1 MHKKLLS
8 FLGRLLKM
16 RQFVDK
22 LFVCLLKYYRIYF
35 LGVIVLKRMIHILAL
50 VLSTVMVITALPC
63 SVLEAAPAWV
73 SEVDAAFF
81 AELEQGTSSYTAS
94 GYKTYTMSDASLKW
108 KVSDYTEGGIKTTGM
123 QGMNTGISY
132 CYVAKNGANDAYSDL
147 IRINMDTGAVTEMNY
162 YASTSAT
169 ATTACNSLKHAN
181 EISVVGI
188 GNYNYL
194 YACTL
199 NTGKSITRYK
209 IDGTKFMLTGWF
221 NVVNSSGN
229 NMGLNGLR
237 AVKRS
242 GGYVY
247 FLICSGRNFSVC
259 RIPENSNGGT
269 ESNPEKVTAY
279 RIFQVDTRNTVVA
292 TSNSAYRTVPES
304 DSYTMQGMGYNISE
318 GVVYLPMWAGSL
330 SNNTNLIST
339 YNVKDNI
346 NEWLETTK
354 DLSNYIYPTKT
365 AFYFQNTAVSFFEV
379 ESCSFRNG
387 TGYNGDNKLYFNTN
401 GGTAATEG
409 VFAFSYTTGSGDFT
423 PINEGKTTYKV
434 VYNANG
440 GTGSTSATNHVR
452 GIANTLRKNS
462 FTRDGYSFAG
472 WYLTRKGDGK
482 WLYYDANGTA
492 NWYAKGSQPKNSYLA
507 LYKDEQTVSM
517 LSHFDNDTV
526 TCYAQWTPV
535 STGTKSF
542 YIQYDANGG
551 TGTMADTKI
560 VYGTGT
566 RLTAN
571 SFVRDGYSFVGWTV
585 FARSRK
591 SFAYKNRSDYSNM
604 WIITGNDTSA
614 AFLKT
619 YPNGTTLSATSS
631 TDRDILTFYAAWA
644 RVKDGVYPTQLTEGE
659 AFVLGGAIESTTD
672 MGGVIVRIKDS
683 AGNAVQS
690 SSAAPY
696 TNSYSLSTA
705 TLDFSS
711 LSAGE
716 YTLEVVM
723 QTYDVTTPHNHTLY
737 SGAFSVLPARLML
750 TDGAVSEGVYKL
762 GEDLTGVELKS
773 TVATVLARF
782 KNPDVRVSAPDGSF
796 LDSNAVVGTGCFVG
810 SYINGELSDGVFI
823 AVKGDIDGDGG
834 ISSSDYLGV
843 SSALQGASPLTGCYR
858 AAGDVNGDAVLNSTD
873 SLTIAARLMG
883 NSEQW

>member
-1 MHKKLLS
+1 M
-8 FLGRLLKM
+8 
-16 RQFVDK
+16 
-22 LFVCLLKYYRIYF
+22 
-35 LGVIVLKRMIHILAL
+35 KRMIHIVAL
-50 VLSTVMVITALPC
+50 LLSAILIFTAVP
-63 SVLEAAPAWV
+63 SVTLEHKPAWV
-73 SEVDAAFF
+73 TEAGAAAL
-81 AELEQGTSSYTAS
+81 AELEQGTNVYNAS
-94 GYKTYTMSDASLKW
+94 GYRTYTMADASLKW
-108 KVSDYTEGGIKTTGM
+108 KVKDYTEGGISTAAM
-123 QGMNTGISY
+123 QGMNTGISN
-132 CYVAKNGANDAYSDL
+132 CYVVKHGANDAYTDL
-147 IRINMDTGAVTEMNY
+147 IRINMDTGAITEMDY

-169 ATTACNSLKHAN
+169 VSTACNNLRHAN

-188 GNYNYL
+188 NGYNYL

-199 NTGKSITRYK
+199 VTGKGLTRYK
-209 IDGTKFMLTGWF
+209 IDGNKFMYTGMF
-221 NVVNSSGN
+221 NVVNSAGN
-229 NMGLNGLR
+229 NMGFNALR
-237 AVKRS
+237 AIKRS

-247 FLICSGRNFSVC
+247 FLLCAGRQFSVC

-279 RIFQVDTRNTVVA
+279 KIFQVDTRNTVVA
-292 TSNSAYRTVPES
+292 TGNSSYRTVPES

-346 NEWLETTK
+346 DAWLETTK

-365 AFYFQNTAVSFFEV
+365 AFYFQNTAVSFFEI

-409 VFAFSYTTGSGDFT
+409 VYAFNYTTGSGDFT

-440 GTGSTSATNHVR
+440 GTGSTATTNHVR
-452 GIANTLRKNS
+452 GIANTLRKNG
-462 FTRDGYSFAG
+462 FTRDGYTFAG

-482 WLYYDANGTA
+482 WLYRDANGVA
-492 NWYAKGSQPKNSYLA
+492 NWYAKGSQPKDSRLA
-507 LYKDEQTVSM
+507 LYVDEQSVSM

-566 RLTAN
+566 RLTSNA
-571 SFVRDGYSFVGWTV
+571 FVREGYSFVGWTV
-585 FARSRK
+585 FLRANK
-591 SFAYKNRSDYSNM
+591 TFAYKSRSDYSNI
-604 WIITGNDTSA
+604 WITPGSDTSA

-644 RVKDGVYPTQLTEGE
+644 RVKDGVYPTQLTEGD

-672 MGGVIVRIKDS
+672 MGGAIVRVKDS
-683 AGNAVQS
+683 DGNVVQAS
-690 SSAAPY
+690 AAAPY
-696 TNSYSLSTA
+696 TNTYSLGTA
-705 TLDFSS
+705 TLDFST
-711 LSAGE
+711 LAVGE
-716 YTLEVVM
+716 YTLEVIM
-723 QTYDVTTPHNHTLY
+723 QTYDVTTPQNHTLY
-737 SGAFSVLPARLML
+737 SGAFSVLPARLTL
-750 TDGAVSEGVYKL
+750 TDSAVSEGLYKL
-762 GEDLTGVELKS
+762 GESLTGVELLS
-773 TVATVLARF
+773 TAADVTARF
-782 KNPDVRVSAPDGSF
+782 KNPDVRVTDAGGEALAAD
-796 LDSNAVVGTGCFVG
+796 AVVGTGCFVG
-810 SYINGELSDGVFI
+810 SYVNGELNDGVF
-823 AVKGDIDGDGG
+823 AVVVGDIDGDGNVTA
-834 ISSSDYLGV
+834 SDYLGV
-843 SSALQGASPLTGCYR
+843 VADLRGASQLNGCYR
-858 AAGDVNGDAVLNSTD
+858 TAGDVNGDSVLNATD
-873 SLTIAARLMG
+873 YLSIAARLTG
-883 NSEQW
+883 NTERW